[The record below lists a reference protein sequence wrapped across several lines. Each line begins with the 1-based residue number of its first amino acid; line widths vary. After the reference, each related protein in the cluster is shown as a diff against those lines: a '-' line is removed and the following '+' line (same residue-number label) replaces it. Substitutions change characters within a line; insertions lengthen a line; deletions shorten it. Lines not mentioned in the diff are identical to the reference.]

1 MKNKNQIAIIGG
13 AGHIGA
19 PLGINLSHVG
29 YKSILIDLNKA
40 NINLINSG
48 KMPFVEKGAEKILK
62 KQLKKKKIFASSKLD
77 LVKSCKYIIV
87 CIGTPVSSKN
97 IPLKKDF
104 INFFK
109 KIKKYLDKDH
119 IIIIRSSVYP
129 GTLNEVYNILKS
141 KCINLSYCPER
152 IAQGY
157 SLIEQKKIAQIVSGF
172 NKNAIVESS
181 KLFKKI
187 SGKIIVSKIEEAEM
201 IKLFSNAYRYSH
213 FSISNL
219 FYMMCV
225 KKNLNFSKIRNLMM
239 TQYGRNNSL
248 PNSGFVSGPCL
259 YKDTMQLSHY
269 FKNKFEILRNIKNIN
284 EGLPIFILKKLTEK
298 YNLKKKRIGIL
309 GVTFKPEND
318 DIRDSLPMKLIK
330 HLKVKKLDVIY
341 SDDYY
346 QNRETCDK
354 KYLIN
359 NSDIII
365 IGTTHNSY
373 KKLKFK
379 KKQIIIDIGGFFED

>member
-1 MKNKNQIAIIGG
+1 MINKNQIAIIGG

-19 PLGINLSHVG
+19 PLGINLSLAG
-29 YKSILIDLNKA
+29 YQSILIDINKN
-40 NINLINSG
+40 NINLINKG
-48 KMPFVEKGAEKILK
+48 KMPFIEKGAGKILK
-62 KQLKKKKIFASSKLD
+62 KQLKKKKIFASSKID
-77 LVKSCKYIIV
+77 LVKNCKYIIV

-109 KIKKYLDKDH
+109 KLKKYLIQEH
-119 IIIIRSSVYP
+119 IVIIRSSVYP
-129 GTLNEVYNILKS
+129 GILDEIYKILKT
-141 KCINLSYCPER
+141 KCNNLSYCPER

-157 SLIEQKKIAQIVSGF
+157 SLIEQKKMAQIISGF
-172 NKNAIVESS
+172 NRKSITESS
-181 KLFKKI
+181 KIFRKI
-187 SGKIIVSKIEEAEM
+187 SGKIVLSKVNEAEM

-225 KKNLNFSKIRNLMM
+225 QKNLNFSKIRNLMM
-239 TQYGRNNSL
+239 TQYNRNISL

-269 FKNKFEILRNIKNIN
+269 FKNKFKIIKNIKNIN
-284 EGLPIFILKKLTEK
+284 EELPNFILKKLSKK
-298 YNLKKKRIGIL
+298 YNLKKMTIGVL
-309 GVTFKPEND
+309 GVAFKPEND
-318 DIRDSLPMKLIK
+318 DIRDSLPMKLVKI
-330 HLKVKKLDVIY
+330 LKRKKINVIY

-346 QNRETCDK
+346 ISKDTCK
-354 KYLIN
+354 KNDLIS

-365 IGTTHNSY
+365 IGTAHKSY
-373 KKLKFK
+373 RKLKFK
-379 KKQIIIDIGGFFED
+379 KKQVIIDIGGFFEK

>member
-1 MKNKNQIAIIGG
+1 M
-13 AGHIGA
+13 
-19 PLGINLSHVG
+19 
-29 YKSILIDLNKA
+29 
-40 NINLINSG
+40 
-48 KMPFVEKGAEKILK
+48 
-62 KQLKKKKIFASSKLD
+62 
-77 LVKSCKYIIV
+77 VKSCKYIIV